1 MLVSFLSRN
10 IRLKAMLCD
19 HVILC
24 ALYIPLFIGVTAL
37 HVGWG
42 TDDHGW
48 GFGLLLV
55 FYLNKDFF
63 NGRSPAKRLLHLQVL
78 NASGQPANELRCL
91 LRNMT
96 FFLWPLEVLVL
107 LLSRRGRLGDALAGT
122 HVSAVTNDTH
132 SWWQDLRAY
141 RLTRYSGYTLA
152 ATIAYLLLLHTFSTH
167 VLGL

>member
-1 MLVSFLSRN
+1 MILPYLSQN

-19 HVILC
+19 HVVLC
-24 ALYIPLFIGVTAL
+24 AFYIPLFIGVTAL
-37 HVGWG
+37 RVGWG
-42 TDDHGW
+42 ADDHGW

-63 NGRSPAKRLLHLQVL
+63 NGRSPAKRLLQLQVL
-78 NASGQPANELRCL
+78 DANSLPANELRCF

-107 LLSRRGRLGDALAGT
+107 LLGRRGRLGDALAGT
-122 HVSAVTNDTH
+122 HVSPVTQEPT
-132 SWWQDLRAY
+132 SWLQDVRAY
-141 RLTRYSGYTLA
+141 KLTRYSFYTLA
-152 ATIAYLLLLHTFSTH
+152 ATLAYLLLLHAFSTH

>member
-1 MLVSFLSRN
+1 MITYFLSPN
-10 IRLKAMLCD
+10 VRLKAMLCD
-19 HVILC
+19 HVLLC
-24 ALYIPLFIGVTAL
+24 ALYIPLFMGVTAL
-37 HVGWG
+37 RVGWS

-78 NASGQPANELRCL
+78 DASGRPANELQCF
-91 LRNMT
+91 LRNVT

-107 LLSRRGRLGDALAGT
+107 LLGQRGRLGDALAGT
-122 HVSAVTNDTH
+122 HVSAVMDDTR
-132 SWWQDLRAY
+132 SWWQDMWAY
-141 RLTRYSGYTLA
+141 RLTRYSAYTLA
-152 ATIAYLLLLHTFSTH
+152 ATLAYLRLLQTFSTY

>member
-1 MLVSFLSRN
+1 MLVPFLSPN

-19 HVILC
+19 HIMLC
-24 ALYIPLFIGVTAL
+24 AFYIPLFMGVTAL
-37 HVGWG
+37 RVGWG

-78 NASGQPANELRCL
+78 DASGRPANELRCF
-91 LRNMT
+91 LRNVT

-107 LLSRRGRLGDALAGT
+107 LLGRRGRLGDALAGT
-122 HVSAVTNDTH
+122 RVSAVTNDS
-132 SWWQDLRAY
+132 SWWQDMRAY
-141 RLTRYSGYTLA
+141 RLTHYSGYTLA
-152 ATIAYLLLLHTFSTH
+152 ATLAYLFLLQTLGTH
-167 VLGL
+167 LLGL